1 MTLRRLAFI
10 AALLAPLPVFGQD
23 ALSPDP
29 NMPRPIEAHDSVFI
43 EELTW
48 MEIRD
53 AMRAGK
59 DTILV
64 ASGGV
69 EMNGPYLVTGKH
81 QVVLRAN
88 MEALARKLGDALVA
102 PIVQFVPEGD
112 FDPPTSHMRYPGAIS
127 VSVETFEALLSDI
140 AQSFQTHG
148 FKHVIF
154 LSDSNNNVAPM
165 QSVADRLSKK
175 WSGGKTS
182 IHYIPEFYKSNSA
195 SELLASLGIEQ
206 KAEGHHDNVPNA
218 TQMMVTDPTTVRAY
232 QRMAAGKM
240 SINGVDITPPRGL
253 EIGRKVVDYRATIAA
268 KAIRKAT
275 ERN

>member
-1 MTLRRLAFI
+1 MNLRHTCLLL
-10 AALLAPLPVFGQD
+10 ALLAPPSVFSQD

-88 MEALARKLGDALVA
+88 MEVLARKLGDALVA

-127 VSVETFEALLSDI
+127 VRVETFEALLSDI
-140 AQSFQTHG
+140 AESFRTHA

-165 QSVADRLSKK
+165 QAVADRLSKK
-175 WSGGKTS
+175 WSGSKTS

-206 KAEGHHDNVPNA
+206 KPEGHHDNVPNA

-232 QRMAAGKM
+232 QRIVAGKM
-240 SINGVDITPPRGL
+240 SINGVDIAPPHGIEL
-253 EIGRKVVDYRATIAA
+253 GRKIVDYRATIAA

-275 ERN
+275 GK